1 MYDNDKSRNRLFNT
15 LQKIFNVSPV
25 INKFQISQAL
35 KRVRRI
41 SYTPPYEAVAQYCKK
56 ELKATIDD
64 FQISIPSTEILTY
77 RYNTQIEYLTP
88 VDKAIIDCFSNKKIL
103 HATNFTNKLI
113 DKGINPN
120 TSAIMI
126 SVNPLIT
133 KVSPACYSLIGTK
146 LEPGEAEIFFN
157 KNKGRSKIISDY
169 DHTDDGKIWIG
180 YEINERTRSGRNFP
194 VSNSIYEILKGKYNV
209 KGMNHEINIRN
220 KTIGKVSNEIFKDKL
235 KIGEEIVFT
244 FDTNKKKS

>member
-15 LQKIFNVSPV
+15 LQKIFNVSSI

-64 FQISIPSTEILTY
+64 FQISIPATEILKY
-77 RYNTQIEYLTP
+77 RYNSQIDYLTP
-88 VDKAIIDCFSNKKIL
+88 VDKAIIDCFSNNKIL
-103 HATNFTNKLI
+103 HATKFTNKLI

-126 SVNPLIT
+126 SINPLIT
-133 KVSPACYSLIGTK
+133 KVNPACYSLIGTK
-146 LEPGEAEIFFN
+146 LDPGEAESFFN
-157 KNKGRSKIISDY
+157 KNKGRSKIIP
-169 DHTDDGKIWIG
+169 IMIIPMMAG
-180 YEINERTRSGRNFP
+180 YG
-194 VSNSIYEILKGKYNV
+194 LAMK
-209 KGMNHEINIRN
+209 
-220 KTIGKVSNEIFKDKL
+220 
-235 KIGEEIVFT
+235 
-244 FDTNKKKS
+244 